1 MRLFRFFLPLMAL
14 VAISCSHRSET
25 YRQLVQVDSLLLGH
39 NNVDSA
45 LSILNNI
52 EPVTEEDS
60 AYYNILKVSAAYQN
74 ENLDKYLSGIDA
86 SIKYYTD
93 NYDTRKLA
101 YAYYYKALIII
112 GTNNVLDEIL
122 LLLKKAEQQAE
133 KISDYRLLDRVYSVL
148 TFVNA
153 RYSEFDEA
161 INYARKELVYAQ
173 KLNDNYCKAYALLNL
188 AIIHHNLYPGSDSLD
203 YYIQQCKSIADEVE
217 NNAKAFLHNYIGQT
231 LIATDTLSA
240 IQCFTDAL
248 KYDHLSE
255 TYLNLA
261 KIYFNKKKYDIAQQY
276 CDSALLH
283 PSLLSRKGVYT
294 LMAEYYYKNNDIE
307 QYRNATEKIMEVQA
321 ELSQEKETRKW
332 LELQNKFDY
341 EKQHAEYQRKMTMLC
356 MTIVFLI
363 VVLVFIHRIR
373 VRRAE
378 NKRMELE
385 LNYEKSKNALA
396 LMESRI
402 ATLQTDK
409 KSSTTELTA
418 LKRKVETLRDT
429 VRQNILKGRKMY
441 DEICANA
448 SPLGW
453 TDNDLLCLFDYIS
466 TQDPEF
472 ASRLDTDYDGLN
484 NGQKLFVI
492 VEQYLKK
499 SDFEICQMFGLEKS
513 SLYNK
518 RNRIAKKKGN
528 KNTI

>member
-1 MRLFRFFLPLMAL
+1 MRLFRVFLPLMAL
-14 VAISCSHRSET
+14 VAVSCSHRSET

-39 NNVDSA
+39 NIEDSA
-45 LSILNNI
+45 LPILNNI

-101 YAYYYKALIII
+101 YSYYYKAIVFIDADSI
-112 GTNNVLDEIL
+112 VLDEIL
-122 LLLKKAEQQAE
+122 LLLKKAELQAG
-133 KISDYRLLDRVYSVL
+133 KISDYRLLNRIYSAL
-148 TFVNA
+148 TFTNA
-153 RYSEFDEA
+153 KCNEPEEA
-161 INYARKELVYAQ
+161 INYAHKELVYAQ
-173 KLNDNYCKAYALLNL
+173 KLNDNYCKTYALLNL
-188 AIIHHNLYPGSDSLD
+188 AIMYHYLYPSTDSSA
-203 YYIQQCKSIADEVE
+203 YYIQQCKSIAGEVE
-217 NNAKAFLHNYIGQT
+217 NNPKALIYNYIGQA
-231 LIATDTLSA
+231 LMATDIVSA
-240 IQCFTDAL
+240 KQFFTDAL
-248 KYDHLSE
+248 KYDKICLV
-255 TYLNLA
+255 YMNLA
-261 KIYFNKKKYDIAQQY
+261 RIYFNENKDDIALKY
-276 CDSALLH
+276 CDSALIH
-283 PSLLSRKGVYT
+283 SSLQSRKETYT

-307 QYRNATEKIMEVQA
+307 QFRNATEKIMEVQA
-321 ELSQEKETRKW
+321 KLSQEKETRKW

-341 EKQHAEYQRKMTMLC
+341 EKQHAEYQRKMKMLC

-402 ATLQTDK
+402 TTLQTDK

-441 DEICANA
+441 DELCANA

-453 TDNDLLCLFDYIS
+453 TDNDLLCLFDYVS

-518 RNRIAKKKGN
+518 RNRISKKKIN
-528 KNTI
+528 